1 MISVPF
7 EEIGPHDNW
16 EEVIILWEDVFDG
29 PKYPI
34 RKILDWIETAPG
46 GRYHL
51 HGFNS
56 TDGFCF
62 RFERPE
68 DATHFKLKW
77 L

>member
-7 EEIGPHDNW
+7 EEIGPSNSW

-29 PKYPI
+29 PRYPI
-34 RKILDWIETAPG
+34 REILRWIEDAPG

-51 HGFNS
+51 RGWNS

-62 RFERPE
+62 RFEQPE